1 MIRHVPCGRCMPT
14 ASCRAV
20 ACSLTRAAPHTPGK
34 LNWPCCCR
42 RSRCL
47 RRPVILRPPSPPCA
61 LATTSLGRAELVSRA
76 MASTS
81 PAGVPA
87 AARPRARTAATRT
100 ATERGRPS
108 LSVCKWEF
116 PLNQRHLA
124 AQRRGTFAT
133 NGRAPCCDAVQRS
146 AVPLD
151 RADVERV
158 VPKVHRLDLRS
169 SEHFRKLPTRTR
181 HGCSAE
187 RIDRVPRGP
196 TTVRKAHACSAGC
209 PRTARAENPKP

>member
-61 LATTSLGRAELVSRA
+61 LATTSLGRAELGSRA
-76 MASTS
+76 MGQHVL
-81 PAGVPA
+81 PACP
-87 AARPRARTAATRT
+87 PLRARALGLRQRVCNGGRLLAT
-100 ATERGRPS
+100 
-108 LSVCKWEF
+108 
-116 PLNQRHLA
+116 QRH
-124 AQRRGTFAT
+124 GTFAT
-133 NGRAPCCDAVQRS
+133 EGRRGATQCS
-146 AVPLD
+146 AAPLD
-151 RADVERV
+151 CADVERV

-169 SEHFRKLPTRTR
+169 SEHFRKLPTGAR
-181 HGCSAE
+181 HTARLQRRAE
-187 RIDRVPRGP
+187 RPRAARPDYRAQGARLRRWLP
-196 TTVRKAHACSAGC
+196 TDN
-209 PRTARAENPKP
+209 ARREP

>member
-87 AARPRARTAATRT
+87 AARPRARTAATR
-100 ATERGRPS
+100 
-108 LSVCKWEF
+108 L
-116 PLNQRHLA
+116 
-124 AQRRGTFAT
+124 QRRATSCDAAARHVRNGGTAW
-133 NGRAPCCDAVQRS
+133 CDAVQRS
-146 AVPLD
+146 AS
-151 RADVERV
+151 
-158 VPKVHRLDLRS
+158 RLRGC
-169 SEHFRKLPTRTR
+169 RTR
-181 HGCSAE
+181 CAE
-187 RIDRVPRGP
+187 GP
-196 TTVRKAHACSAGC
+196 SSRSPFQRALSQAPYG
-209 PRTARAENPKP
+209 RTAHGTAAAPSGSTACRAARLPCARRTLAALAAHGQRAQRTLSPKP